1 VDKRESIH
9 LGVKTMRKIFQIDGI
24 DGSMLSIGERN
35 QPQQAAIC
43 IKDSQGN
50 EVHMLI
56 GYEQFKE
63 LCSLSYDLHF
73 EPDPRPVEE
82 KEDFPL

>member
-1 VDKRESIH
+1 
-9 LGVKTMRKIFQIDGI
+9 MRKIFQIDGI
-24 DGSMLSIGERN
+24 DGAMLSIGERN

-56 GYEQFKE
+56 GYEQFRE
-63 LCSLSYDLHF
+63 LCSLSYDLHWTP
-73 EPDPRPVEE
+73 EPRTVQE
-82 KEDFPL
+82 KEEETPF